1 MRVENF
7 GTGFHSLVRMVTR
20 GNGRKRQRSYGTV
33 RVIYSRFINWRFWSM
48 IKAIFKGDATLF
60 MAGIPA
66 RDLTADEWNEVKP
79 ELQEKA
85 LHLGLYEVI
94 EVSSDEQAEG

>member
-1 MRVENF
+1 
-7 GTGFHSLVRMVTR
+7 
-20 GNGRKRQRSYGTV
+20 
-33 RVIYSRFINWRFWSM
+33 M

-66 RDLTADEWNEVKP
+66 RDLTAEEWESINP
-79 ELQEKA
+79 ELRAKA
-85 LHLGLYEVI
+85 VHLGLYEVI